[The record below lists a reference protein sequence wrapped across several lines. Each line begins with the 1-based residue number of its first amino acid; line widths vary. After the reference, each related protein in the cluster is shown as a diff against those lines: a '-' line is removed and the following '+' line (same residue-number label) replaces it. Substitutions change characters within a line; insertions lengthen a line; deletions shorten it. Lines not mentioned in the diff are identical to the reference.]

1 MHQKDTNPEGLH
13 DRLQAGTLEH
23 RQRWG
28 RKRWNL
34 REEHTESSPVRK
46 QKSSFNALSTLSTV
60 GNSLLIE
67 VSPSTS
73 ISSKGGIG
81 GITNRT
87 G

>member
-1 MHQKDTNPEGLH
+1 MI
-13 DRLQAGTLEH
+13 
-23 RQRWG
+23 
-28 RKRWNL
+28 
-34 REEHTESSPVRK
+34 
-46 QKSSFNALSTLSTV
+46 QKSSFNALSTLSIV
-60 GNSLLIE
+60 GDSLLIE